1 MSPPGGSDET
11 ASLLRHSLMAI
22 RELRAKLEAYEQA
35 KHEPMAI
42 VGMGCRYP
50 GGADS
55 PGAFW
60 SLLENGVDAI
70 TEVPHARWEPS
81 ECAMRYGAFLESPDL
96 FDAAFFGISPREA
109 ARMDPQQRL
118 LLEVAWHAIE
128 DAGLTAEKLAGSATG
143 VFVGANST
151 DYWQLQLS
159 ESAGIDTYTV
169 IGASNCIIAN
179 RLSYCLDLRGPSMT
193 VDTACSSSLVAVALA
208 AQSLRARECD
218 TAIVA
223 GMNMVLSPQVSTA
236 HSKGLPLAADG
247 RCKTF
252 DARADGYV
260 RGEGVGCV
268 ILKRLSDATRAGDRI
283 WAVVKGWAV
292 NQDGLSNGLT
302 APNGDAQRA
311 VIQRALAGAR
321 ISPDRIGLIEAHGTG
336 TELGDPIEV
345 EALKEEYG
353 TSGARPCALGSLK
366 TNIGHLEAGAGI
378 AGLIKAAL
386 AIHHGAIPR
395 NLHFEQ
401 LNEHIGL
408 DGTRF
413 FVPTARTPWDV
424 AIEDRYAAVSSFGAG
439 GTNAHVILGG
449 PSVQSEPRTE
459 SAAEEPRLLVLS
471 ARTERALIGL
481 AERYADVLDGPEENT
496 VSLRA
501 LCASAGLRRTHH
513 PRRASVV
520 ASTRAEAAFK
530 LRALAAA
537 GVARAEGKSVVF
549 VFPGQGSQWPGMAR
563 GLFAFSKAFRAKL
576 EECDRAIRVETGWSV
591 TERLFE
597 GDGSACL
604 EGVHVIQ
611 PILFALQVSLAAA
624 WRSFGVEPDAVVGHS
639 MGEVA
644 AAHVAGILQLE
655 HAAAIICRRSALLR
669 KVAGRGAMALVALSA
684 AEARTLL
691 VPYGH
696 RIEVAASNSPHSTV
710 LSGEPEALEYLL
722 GELRGRNVFCR
733 AVKVDVASHSR
744 YMDPL
749 REDLLRALSD
759 IAPREAEVPLLSTVL
774 GAEAKGPECGP
785 SYWVKNLRDP
795 VLFTEAVQA
804 LADDEDRIFIELSP
818 HPILLTAI
826 EQTFSSPERA
836 LPLASMSRD
845 ENEVGVF
852 LASLGAVHA
861 RGVAVDFEAL
871 FGQAEHVALPLYPFD
886 RERFWYRQAPRVAQ
900 PIAVDAP
907 TASAAKETPAE
918 PVRRSF
924 RQELSALGRAEAAA
938 RIEQLTCDCV
948 AGVLGMHADR
958 LDRRD
963 GFFQIGMD
971 SRMAAQVAAR
981 LSAELGEKVPV
992 TTIIENPRVAALARH
1007 LELRILGPAAPS
1019 RRTEPSEPVE
1029 PSEEELL
1036 ALLAGELSPH
1046 LETSEI
1052 SST

>member
-70 TEVPHARWEPS
+70 TEVPRTRWKPS
-81 ECAMRYGAFLESPDL
+81 ECSMRYGAFLESPDL

-159 ESAGIDTYTV
+159 ESSGIDTYTV

-260 RGEGVGCV
+260 RGEGCGCV
-268 ILKRLSDATRAGDRI
+268 ILKRISDATRDGDRI
-283 WAVVKGWAV
+283 WAVVRGWAV

-321 ISPDRIGLIEAHGTG
+321 VSPDRIGLIEAHGTG

-345 EALKEEYG
+345 EALREEYG
-353 TSGARPCALGSLK
+353 LSGARPCALGSLK

-395 NLHFEQ
+395 NLHFER

-408 DGTRF
+408 EGTRF
-413 FVPTARTPWDV
+413 FVPTVRTPWDT
-424 AIEDRYAAVSSFGAG
+424 AMADRYAAVSSFGAG

-449 PSVQSEPRTE
+449 PSVQSEPRAE

-471 ARTERALIGL
+471 ARSERALVGL
-481 AERYADVLDGPEENT
+481 AARYAGMLDEESP
-496 VSLRA
+496 VSLPPEVRPRPTFNVV
-501 LCASAGLRRTHH
+501 CASAALRRTHH
-513 PRRASVV
+513 PRRACVV

-530 LRALAAA
+530 LRALAPMAT
-537 GVARAEGKSVVF
+537 ARAEGKSVVF

-563 GLFAFSKAFRAKL
+563 GLFAFSKAFRTKL
-576 EECDRAIRVETGWSV
+576 EECDRAIRSETGWSV

-655 HAAAIICRRSALLR
+655 DAAAIICRRSALLR
-669 KVAGRGAMALVALSA
+669 TVAGRGAMALVALSA
-684 AEARTLL
+684 ADARTVLA
-691 VPYGH
+691 PYGH
-696 RIEVAASNSPHSTV
+696 RIEVAASNSPQSTV

-749 REDLLRALSD
+749 REELLRALSG
-759 IAPREAEVPLLSTVL
+759 IAPREAQVPLVSTVL
-774 GAEAKGPECGP
+774 GVEAQGPECGP

-804 LADDEDRIFIELSP
+804 LACDEDRIFIELSP

-836 LPLASMSRD
+836 LTLASMGRD

-852 LASLGAVHA
+852 LSSLGAVHA
-861 RGVAVDFEAL
+861 RGVEVDFEAL
-871 FGQAEHVALPLYPFD
+871 FGAAGHVALPLYPFD
-886 RERFWYRQAPRVAQ
+886 RERFW
-900 PIAVDAP
+900 
-907 TASAAKETPAE
+907 
-918 PVRRSF
+918 F
-924 RQELSALGRAEAAA
+924 RQGPSAGAPVTLVEHAAPVASLGRAEAAA
-938 RIEQLTCDCV
+938 RIEQLIAECV
-948 AGVLGMHADR
+948 AGVLGMDTDR

-981 LSAELGEKVPV
+981 LSVELGEKVPV

-1007 LELRILGPAAPS
+1007 LELRILGPKGPDQK
-1019 RRTEPSEPVE
+1019 TEPAEPPE
-1029 PSEEELL
+1029 ASEEELL
-1036 ALLAGELSPH
+1036 ALLAGELSPQ
-1046 LETSEI
+1046 LEISEI